1 MTSAPRRHESIFEN
15 IRKRAFAPVDI
26 ASLIFFRIAFGLLM
40 TCEIWLYY
48 SHHWIAVDWIE
59 PRFHFKYYGFSWIHP
74 WPGNGMYLH
83 WATLGVLGVFIAAG
97 FLYRFSSVLF
107 FIGFTYTFLLDQATY
122 LNHTYLICLF
132 SFLLIYVPAN
142 RALSIDAWLN
152 PKIRSHTTPAWII
165 WLLRAQIGV
174 VYFYGGLAKIEPDW
188 LRGEPMRSWLAKRI
202 DFPMIGRFFREEW
215 MVYGTSY
222 SGLFLDLFIVP
233 LLIWRRTRIPAFSLA
248 LAFHLINARW
258 FTIGVFPYLAI
269 AASTLF
275 FSPTWPRRLLSV
287 FRPEVASVPVNDG
300 GLPSLW
306 RQWTTLSLV
315 TIYLSLQ
322 ILVPLRHLL
331 YPGKVN
337 WTHEGHR
344 FSWRMMLTQVHT
356 QAYFYVTD
364 PNVDRAFQVKPW
376 QHLSELQADKMAYR
390 PDMILQF
397 AHYLALMMPQMGPK
411 PLSVEAR
418 IFVSLN
424 GRKPELFVDPNVD
437 LAAERRS
444 LKHAR
449 WLLPMREPLASPG
462 KNFSEDPFAPSS
474 E

>member
-1 MTSAPRRHESIFEN
+1 MKHLF
-15 IRKRAFAPVDI
+15 
-26 ASLIFFRIAFGLLM
+26 L
-40 TCEIWLYY
+40 
-48 SHHWIAVDWIE
+48 
-59 PRFHFKYYGFSWIHP
+59 
-74 WPGNGMYLH
+74 GN
-83 WATLGVLGVFIAAG
+83 
-97 FLYRFSSVLF
+97 RLF
-107 FIGFTYTFLLDQATY
+107 F
-122 LNHTYLICLF
+122 LNR
-132 SFLLIYVPAN
+132 VE
-142 RALSIDAWLN
+142 N
-152 PKIRSHTTPAWII
+152 P
-165 WLLRAQIGV
+165 
-174 VYFYGGLAKIEPDW
+174 F
-188 LRGEPMRSWLAKRI
+188 
-202 DFPMIGRFFREEW
+202 
-215 MVYGTSY
+215 
-222 SGLFLDLFIVP
+222 FLDLFIVP

-275 FSPTWPRRLLSV
+275 FSPTWPRRLFSV
-287 FRPEVASVPVNDG
+287 FRPEVASVPMNDG

-397 AHYLALMMPQMGPK
+397 AHYLAMMMPQMGPK

-449 WLLPMREPLASPG
+449 WLLPMREPLARI
-462 KNFSEDPFAPSS
+462 SS
-474 E
+474 TTSWMVPLTEPNATTIVSASSVR

>member
-1 MTSAPRRHESIFEN
+1 MHVP
-15 IRKRAFAPVDI
+15 KRAFASVDI

-59 PRFHFKYYGFSWIHP
+59 PRFHFKYYGLSWIHP

-83 WATLGVLGVFIAAG
+83 WATLGVLGLSIAAG
-97 FLYRFSSVLF
+97 FFYRLSTILF
-107 FIGFTYTFLLDQATY
+107 FLGFTYTFLLDQATY

-132 SFLLIYVPAN
+132 SFLLIFVPAN

-152 PKIRSHTTPAWII
+152 PKIRSQTTPAWTI
-165 WLLRAQIGV
+165 WLLRTQIGV
-174 VYFYGGLAKIEPDW
+174 VYFYGGLAKVEPDW
-188 LRGEPMRSWLAKRI
+188 LRGEPMRSWLAKRT

-215 MVYGTSY
+215 MAYGASY
-222 SGLFLDLFIVP
+222 GGLLLDLFIVP
-233 LLIWRRTRIPAFSLA
+233 LLIWRRTRIPAFCLA

-269 AASTLF
+269 AATTLF
-275 FSPTWPRRLLSV
+275 FPPSWPRRVV
-287 FRPEVASVPVNDG
+287 FIFRGEVTSIPVDNKNF
-300 GLPSLW
+300 PS
-306 RQWTTLSLV
+306 QWKQRTTLSLV
-315 TIYLSLQ
+315 TIYFALQ
-322 ILVPLRHLL
+322 ILVPLRYLL
-331 YPGKVN
+331 YPGRVN

-356 QAYFYVTD
+356 RSFFYVTD
-364 PNVDRAFQVKPW
+364 PNTNRTVQVNPR
-376 QHLSELQADKMAYR
+376 QYLTVSQTNKMGYR

-397 AHYLALMMPQMGPK
+397 AHYLASALPHLGPK
-411 PLSVEAR
+411 PLKVEAR
-418 IFVSLN
+418 IFNSLN

-437 LAAERRS
+437 LAAEPRR

-449 WLLPMREPLASPG
+449 WLLPMHESLPPHG
-462 KNFSEDPFAPSS
+462 KDFSKDPFAPSA